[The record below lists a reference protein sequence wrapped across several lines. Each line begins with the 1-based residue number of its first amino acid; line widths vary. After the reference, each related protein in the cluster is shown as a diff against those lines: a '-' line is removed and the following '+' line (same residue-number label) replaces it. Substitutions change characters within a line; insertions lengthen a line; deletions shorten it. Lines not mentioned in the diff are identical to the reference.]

1 MGYAGETPRDLVT
14 TLASLMPPTARRW
27 DGFCL
32 RSERQGLKTPRPGT
46 GMRSRLIG
54 EADMLDQLPP
64 VVSRY
69 FQADGKRD
77 VDAILAL
84 FARDA
89 TVLDEGETYR
99 GINRLRAWQDGPA
112 SRWEYIVTILDAR
125 PLGNGRLRVVGRLD
139 GNFPGGTA
147 TVNFDFELAD
157 EQIRALA
164 IAP

>member
-1 MGYAGETPRDLVT
+1 M
-14 TLASLMPPTARRW
+14 
-27 DGFCL
+27 
-32 RSERQGLKTPRPGT
+32 PGT
-46 GMRSRLIG
+46 GMRSTLTG
-54 EADMLDQLPP
+54 EAGMLDELPP

-69 FQADGKRD
+69 FRADGKRD

-84 FARDA
+84 FTPDA

-112 SRWEYIVTILDAR
+112 SRWEYTVTILDAR
-125 PLGNGRLRVVGRLD
+125 PLADGRLRVGGRLD

-147 TVNFDFELAD
+147 AVNFDFELAD

>member
-1 MGYAGETPRDLVT
+1 
-14 TLASLMPPTARRW
+14 
-27 DGFCL
+27 
-32 RSERQGLKTPRPGT
+32 
-46 GMRSRLIG
+46 MRSTLTG
-54 EADMLDQLPP
+54 EADMLGELPP

-84 FARDA
+84 FTPDA

-112 SRWEYIVTILDAR
+112 SRWEYTVTILDAR
-125 PLGNGRLRVVGRLD
+125 PLADGRLRVGGRLD

-147 TVNFDFELAD
+147 TLNFDFELAD

>member
-1 MGYAGETPRDLVT
+1 
-14 TLASLMPPTARRW
+14 
-27 DGFCL
+27 
-32 RSERQGLKTPRPGT
+32 
-46 GMRSRLIG
+46 MRSTLSG
-54 EADMLDQLPP
+54 EADMLDELPA

-84 FARDA
+84 FTGDA

-99 GINRLRAWQDGPA
+99 GINGLRAWQEGPA
-112 SRWEYIVTILDAR
+112 SRWEYTVTILEAL
-125 PLGNGRLRVVGRLD
+125 PLADGRLRVGGRLD

-147 TVNFDFELAD
+147 RVNFDFELAD
-157 EQIRALA
+157 EHIRALA

>member
-1 MGYAGETPRDLVT
+1 VRS
-14 TLASLMPPTARRW
+14 TLARE
-27 DGFCL
+27 D
-32 RSERQGLKTPRPGT
+32 
-46 GMRSRLIG
+46 
-54 EADMLDQLPP
+54 DMLDELPP

-84 FARDA
+84 FTPDA

-112 SRWEYIVTILDAR
+112 SRWEYTVTILGAR
-125 PLGNGRLRVVGRLD
+125 PLADGRLRVGGRLD
-139 GNFPGGTA
+139 GNFPRGTA
-147 TVNFDFELAD
+147 TLNFDFELAD